1 MSSRSR
7 DRRLLPQGLASWLSL
22 LLVAAVAATASFGL
36 AVWWIHDSRLA
47 GLGADR
53 KMVQR
58 IIARVVPAVLLLE
71 RAQPPDRQRLLDA
84 VNGRPLRIRLHS
96 GSRPEALPG
105 LPADLEL
112 ERFVRSLLGP
122 LGRRDVGVRSHR
134 GGGGDR
140 FSRRPSLRLAI
151 PLVYDGW
158 VDVSILPARRRPGPV
173 FLIWLG
179 ATAILVG
186 LSAAWAGW
194 RLTRPL
200 SRLAE
205 ATERFDLDGEED
217 PLPETGPREV
227 RNAAHAFN
235 RMTVRIRRLVEER
248 TLLLAALSHD
258 LKTFLTR
265 LRLRMEMVEDAEQ
278 RWKGIADIEEMQSV
292 LDATLGLA
300 RDETRVEQPAAVDLA
315 GLLGNIA
322 ERYRELG
329 RKACYRG
336 PERFPFV
343 GRATALRRCF
353 ENLVE
358 NAVKYGGEAEI
369 LLGRENGRVVVRIG
383 DRGPG
388 IPSRFREA
396 VLAPF
401 FRLESSRNRD
411 TGGVGLGL
419 AVARA
424 VVDRHGGTLSLE
436 DRDDGGLEAVVTFPA
451 ADAPLDQAWQAR

>member
-1 MSSRSR
+1 MSPRFR
-7 DRRLLPQGLASWLSL
+7 GRRLVPQGLASWLAL

-36 AVWWIHDSRLA
+36 AVWWIQDSRLA
-47 GLGADR
+47 GIGADR
-53 KMVQR
+53 HMLQR
-58 IIARVVPAVLLLE
+58 IVARLVPAVLLLE
-71 RAQPPDRQRLLDA
+71 RAEPRDRQRLLDA

-96 GSRPEALPG
+96 GALPET
-105 LPADLEL
+105 LPGAPAAPEL
-112 ERFVRSLLGP
+112 DRFVRSRLGP
-122 LGRRDVGVRSHR
+122 LAGRDVGIRAHR
-134 GGGGDR
+134 GGGSR
-140 FSRRPSLRLAI
+140 FHRRPGLRLAI
-151 PLVYDGW
+151 PLVSGGW
-158 VDVSILPARRRPGPV
+158 ADVGIRPARKRPGPV
-173 FLIWLG
+173 FLVWLG
-179 ATAILVG
+179 ATAILIG

-205 ATERFDLDGEED
+205 ATERFDLDGEEE

-265 LRLRMEMVEDAEQ
+265 LRLRMEMVEDPEQ
-278 RWKGIADIEEMQSV
+278 RRKGIADIEEMQSV

-300 RDETRVEQPAAVDLA
+300 REETRGEGPVAVDLA
-315 GLLGNIA
+315 ALLRTVA
-322 ERYRELG
+322 ERHRELG
-329 RKACYRG
+329 REASYRG
-336 PERFPFV
+336 PERFAFH
-343 GRATALRRCF
+343 GRATALGRCF

-369 LLGRENGRVVVRIG
+369 RLGREDGRAVVRIG

-388 IPSRFREA
+388 IAPEHREA

-401 FRLESSRNRD
+401 FRLESSRSRD

-419 AVARA
+419 AVART
-424 VVDRHGGTLSLE
+424 VIDRHGGTLSLE
-436 DRDDGGLEAVVTFPA
+436 DRDGGGLEVVVALPA
-451 ADAPLDQAWQAR
+451 ADAPPDG

>member
-1 MSSRSR
+1 MSPRSR
-7 DRRLLPQGLASWLSL
+7 GRRLVPQGLASWLAL

-36 AVWWIHDSRLA
+36 AVWWIQDSRLA
-47 GLGADR
+47 GIGADR
-53 KMVQR
+53 KMLQR
-58 IIARVVPAVLLLE
+58 IVARVVPAVLLLE
-71 RAQPPDRQRLLDA
+71 RTEPQDRQRLLDA
-84 VNGRPLRIRLHS
+84 VSGRPLRIRLHS
-96 GSRPEALPG
+96 GNLPETLPG
-105 LPADLEL
+105 VPATPEL
-112 ERFVRSLLGP
+112 DRFVRSRLGP
-122 LGRRDVGVRSHR
+122 LAGRDVGIWAHR
-134 GGGGDR
+134 GGGDR
-140 FSRRPSLRLAI
+140 FYRRPGLRLAI
-151 PLVYDGW
+151 PLASGGW
-158 VDVSILPARRRPGPV
+158 AEVGIRPVRRRPGPV
-173 FLIWLG
+173 FLVWLG

-235 RMTVRIRRLVEER
+235 RMTVRIRLLVEER

-265 LRLRMEMVEDAEQ
+265 LRLRMEMVEDPEQ
-278 RWKGIADIEEMQSV
+278 RRKGIADVEEMQSV

-300 RDETRVEQPAAVDLA
+300 RDETRGERPAAVDLA
-315 GLLGNIA
+315 GLLRTVA
-322 ERYRELG
+322 ERHRELG
-329 RKACYRG
+329 RKVSYRG
-336 PERFPFV
+336 PERLAFH
-343 GRATALRRCF
+343 GRATALGRCF
-353 ENLVE
+353 ENLVD

-369 LLGRENGRVVVRIG
+369 LLEREDGGAVVRIR

-388 IPSRFREA
+388 IAPEHREA

-401 FRLESSRNRD
+401 FRLESSRSRD

-419 AVARA
+419 AVART

-436 DRDDGGLEAVVTFPA
+436 DRDGGGLEVLVTLPAGDAA
-451 ADAPLDQAWQAR
+451 ADG